1 MKITPSDITN
11 KTFKKSIRGYD
22 ADEVDEFLDLIV
34 KDYEG
39 LYKDNSSL
47 KEKIDALS
55 DQLERFLKMEN
66 TIQNTLVLAQ
76 DASENAK
83 QAAQK
88 EADLIV
94 KTAKDE
100 ARKTIDTSQQK
111 AMMISRDFETLKQ
124 DFFKFKTAYRN
135 FMTSQLEL
143 FNSMEKDMTRNY
155 EMLEKNKN
163 SNINTYNYVEE
174 EYGGHINSFEIEK
187 NTINSGT
194 INTPYISNNK
204 DINYISDQSN
214 LLNKVNVDDSD
225 YIFKG
230 LNDNISY
237 HELQNDNNLDNKRDN
252 SWENLEN
259 ISDNFE
265 KPLNN
270 SIYSINRDSDDSDN
284 DINTYKDFQYT
295 NYNNTS
301 DLNNNEIQN
310 KQADMLSMG
319 NVYPITRLGNLDEDE
334 LTNVKDENDD
344 IKSFEA

>member
-39 LYKDNSSL
+39 LYKDNSTL

-83 QAAQK
+83 QAAQR
-88 EADLIV
+88 EADLIL
-94 KTAKDE
+94 KTAQDT

-111 AMMISRDFETLKQ
+111 AMMISRDYETIKQ
-124 DFFKFKTAYRN
+124 DFFKFKSSYRN
-135 FMTSQLEL
+135 FITSQLDL
-143 FNSMEKDMTRNY
+143 FNTMEKEMNKNY
-155 EMLEKNKN
+155 EMLERSSNAKNAYNYIEGEYKAKDSLN
-163 SNINTYNYVEE
+163 SVSDDDYIYKSQNDINKSSNLIYQGLQDNAEKEEMWGNTEKASSNIY
-174 EYGGHINSFEIEK
+174 SMSK
-187 NTINSGT
+187 
-194 INTPYISNNK
+194 
-204 DINYISDQSN
+204 
-214 LLNKVNVDDSD
+214 DDS
-225 YIFKG
+225 
-230 LNDNISY
+230 
-237 HELQNDNNLDNKRDN
+237 
-252 SWENLEN
+252 
-259 ISDNFE
+259 
-265 KPLNN
+265 
-270 SIYSINRDSDDSDN
+270 

-295 NYNNTS
+295 NYSNSDSMNN
-301 DLNNNEIQN
+301 DIDKKVNIKDILPGN
-310 KQADMLSMG
+310 
-319 NVYPITRLGNLDEDE
+319 NVYPMTKLDNLDEDE

>member
-39 LYKDNSSL
+39 LYKDNSTL

-83 QAAQK
+83 QAAQR
-88 EADLIV
+88 EADLIL
-94 KTAKDE
+94 KTAQDT

-111 AMMISRDFETLKQ
+111 AMMISRDYETIKQ
-124 DFFKFKTAYRN
+124 DFFKFKSSYRN
-135 FMTSQLEL
+135 FITSQLDL
-143 FNSMEKDMTRNY
+143 FNTMEKEMNKNY
-155 EMLEKNKN
+155 EMLERNSNAKNAYNYIEGEHKAKDSLNSLSDDDYIYKSQSDINKSSNLVYQGLQENVEKEEIWGNLEDLNKN
-163 SNINTYNYVEE
+163 T
-174 EYGGHINSFEIEK
+174 EK
-187 NTINSGT
+187 AS
-194 INTPYISNNK
+194 
-204 DINYISDQSN
+204 
-214 LLNKVNVDDSD
+214 
-225 YIFKG
+225 
-230 LNDNISY
+230 
-237 HELQNDNNLDNKRDN
+237 
-252 SWENLEN
+252 
-259 ISDNFE
+259 
-265 KPLNN
+265 N
-270 SIYSINRDSDDSDN
+270 SIYSMSKDDS

-295 NYNNTS
+295 NYSNLDSMNN
-301 DLNNNEIQN
+301 DIDKRVNIKDILPGN
-310 KQADMLSMG
+310 
-319 NVYPITRLGNLDEDE
+319 NVYPMTKLDNLDEDE